1 MVVRV
6 GVIGCGWF
14 GSAHARVYRQ
24 IGEAELV
31 AVMDKDPTAAKRL
44 GELYHVNYYTSIEE
58 MLSKENLDAVSIA
71 VTPQKL
77 FEASMPVIEQGVS
90 LLVEKPVVVSRREL
104 SELVNAV
111 KRSGV
116 IFMPGFIELFNLAV
130 KKAKEIMES
139 GEIGEILALWSRR
152 VGRTPKKKL
161 GWKIGVSLDLAVHEV
176 YVFNSLMGGKPDRIA
191 SFTAKILNEGG
202 EGEDLAIF
210 IMNYGRV
217 VGSIETNWLTPVGIR
232 ELLVSGESGTI
243 IVNYVNQEVEINKG
257 DMSKIPR
264 YRKKET
270 LLSELEYFVSHVRE
284 GSEPEIGVELAREV
298 LETLFDGLETSIPL
312 GK

>member
-31 AVMDKDPTAAKRL
+31 AVMDKDPVAARRL
-44 GELYHVNYYTSIEE
+44 GELYHINYYTSIEE
-58 MLSKENLDAVSIA
+58 MFRKEELDAVSVV

-77 FEASMPVIEQGVS
+77 FETSMKVIEHGAS
-90 LLVEKPVVVSRREL
+90 LLVEKPVVVSRDEL
-104 SELVNAV
+104 SKFVNAV
-111 KRSGV
+111 KRSDV

-130 KKAKEIMES
+130 VKAKELMDR

-176 YVFNSLMGGKPDRIA
+176 YVYNRLMGGRPNHIA
-191 SFTAKILNEGG
+191 SFTAKVLNEGG

-210 IMNYGRV
+210 IMEYGRV

-232 ELLVSGESGTI
+232 ELLISGETGTL
-243 IVNYVNQEVEINKG
+243 IVNYVNQAVEVNKG
-257 DMSKIPR
+257 DVSVIPK

-270 LLSELEYFVSHVRE
+270 LLSELEYFVTHVKMGER
-284 GSEPEIGVELAREV
+284 PDIGIEMTKEV
-298 LETLFDGLETSIPL
+298 LGTLFDGLESSIPL

>member
-31 AVMDKDPTAAKRL
+31 AVMDKDPAAARRL
-44 GELYHVNYYTSIEE
+44 GELYRINYYSSIEE
-58 MLSKENLDAVSIA
+58 MLRKEELDAVSVV

-77 FEASMPVIEQGVS
+77 FEASMKVIEHGVS
-90 LLVEKPVVVSRREL
+90 LIVEKPVVVSREEL
-104 SELVNAV
+104 SRFVNAV
-111 KRSGV
+111 NRSGV

-130 KKAKEIMES
+130 VKAKELMDN

-176 YVFNSLMGGKPDRIA
+176 YVYNRLMGGRPDNVA
-191 SFTAKILNEGG
+191 SFTAKVLNEGG

-210 IMNYGRV
+210 IMGYGRV
-217 VGSIETNWLTPVGIR
+217 IGSIETNWLTPVGIR
-232 ELLVSGESGTI
+232 ELLISGETGTI
-243 IVNYVNQEVEINKG
+243 IVDYVNQSVEVNKG
-257 DMSKIPR
+257 DVSVIPK
-264 YRKKET
+264 YRRKET
-270 LLSELEYFVSHVRE
+270 LLSELEYFVSHVKRGE
-284 GSEPEIGVELAREV
+284 KPDISIEMTKEV
-298 LETLFDGLETSIPL
+298 LETLFDGLESSIPL